1 MCFVSYL
8 RLSKQLAG
16 KNQYGIEAQRQSIEK
31 YIASLTGSPSI
42 IGEFVEYETG
52 SRKRK
57 CPQLKQAIR
66 MCEDSG
72 ATLLIMKVDRLG
84 RNLHQITSILESSI
98 DFVAVETPN
107 LDRFG
112 LHILGAVAEKELE
125 DISNRITR
133 ALKVCKQK
141 GVRLGA
147 TRERAKKMS
156 AKASYLRQK
165 EADEWAISI
174 WKEIEIVETKSRG
187 RINDTIIADKLNRKR
202 VFTRE
207 GKLWYSVQVGRIRK
221 RITRL
226 KEQNLYV

>member
-8 RLSKQLAG
+8 RLSKQLDG
-16 KNQYGIEAQRQSIEK
+16 KNQYGIEAQRQSIAK
-31 YIASLTGSPSI
+31 YIASLSGSPSI

-52 SRKRK
+52 SRKRR

-84 RNLHQITSILESSI
+84 RNLHQITSILESNI

-125 DISNRITR
+125 DISSRITR
-133 ALKVCKQK
+133 ALKS
-141 GVRLGA
+141 L
-147 TRERAKKMS
+147 
-156 AKASYLRQK
+156 
-165 EADEWAISI
+165 
-174 WKEIEIVETKSRG
+174 
-187 RINDTIIADKLNRKR
+187 
-202 VFTRE
+202 
-207 GKLWYSVQVGRIRK
+207 
-221 RITRL
+221 
-226 KEQNLYV
+226 